1 MVPKVPKEKISASKP
16 ESEAKKGASRY
27 QVECKVGSG
36 TFGTVFKARDKTT
49 LDVVAIK
56 KVFQDKNYKNRE
68 LEILKMLKHPNV
80 LEMKDS
86 FFTYEGDK
94 EYLNVVMAYYGCN
107 LYEFIHKFSRKS
119 PIPRLPFKLLAYQ
132 LIRSLLYLKKLSI
145 SHRDIKPQNILVN
158 EQNYKLVLCD
168 FGSAKQLKP
177 SEPNISY
184 ICSRCYR
191 APELIFG
198 FTQYTTQVDM
208 WSIGC
213 VIGEMIGLKPLFQGD
228 SNIDQLVEI
237 IKLLGCPS
245 NKEII

>member
-1 MVPKVPKEKISASKP
+1 
-16 ESEAKKGASRY
+16 
-27 QVECKVGSG
+27 
-36 TFGTVFKARDKTT
+36 
-49 LDVVAIK
+49 
-56 KVFQDKNYKNRE
+56 
-68 LEILKMLKHPNV
+68 MLKHPNV

-94 EYLNVVMAYYGCN
+94 EYLNVVMDYYGCN
-107 LYEFIHKFSRKS
+107 LYEFLHKYSRKN

-132 LIRSLLYLKKLSI
+132 LIRSLLYLRKLSI
-145 SHRDIKPQNILVN
+145 SHRDIKPQNILIN
-158 EQNYKLVLCD
+158 EQNNKLVLCD

-228 SNIDQLVEI
+228 SNIDQLV
-237 IKLLGCPS
+237 
-245 NKEII
+245 